1 MMQSRPNKTRE
12 EQEMQRTAN
21 RLGIAGMTAA
31 LVAATGLASS
41 NAYAQ
46 TYPSQEIRFVCG
58 FPAGSGADVI
68 VRYFAEKVRHL
79 ANHTVIVENK
89 VGAAGNIA
97 AEYTVRARPD
107 GHTVYVHA
115 GSAIAANMH
124 LFKKPPFDAARDLQ
138 IAATINKQPFMAMVA
153 TASPYKTLAELT
165 EAMRKKGEKA
175 SYAQSNTSGKVIGEL
190 YKQATGVKAVDVPYR
205 TANDSVNDFASGA
218 VDYGMMDPVFG
229 LSQVRAGRLR
239 MLAVSTAERMQA
251 LPDVPTMR
259 EAGVPGVELITWF
272 AAMVPAATPKPVV
285 DRLNR
290 WFNQVLA
297 TEEAKTFLNSFGGDP
312 FISTPDE
319 AQALFRQQ
327 VKEWEG
333 FVRAARIEPQ

>member
-1 MMQSRPNKTRE
+1 
-12 EQEMQRTAN
+12 
-21 RLGIAGMTAA
+21 
-31 LVAATGLASS
+31 
-41 NAYAQ
+41 
-46 TYPSQEIRFVCG
+46 
-58 FPAGSGADVI
+58 
-68 VRYFAEKVRHL
+68 
-79 ANHTVIVENK
+79 
-89 VGAAGNIA
+89 
-97 AEYTVRARPD
+97 
-107 GHTVYVHA
+107 
-115 GSAIAANMH
+115 
-124 LFKKPPFDAARDLQ
+124 
-138 IAATINKQPFMAMVA
+138 
-153 TASPYKTLAELT
+153 
-165 EAMRKKGEKA
+165 MRKKGEKA

-297 TEEAKTFLNSFGGDP
+297 TEEAKTFPTSFGGDP

-319 AQALFRQQ
+319 AQALFRPAGEG
-327 VKEWEG
+327 VEG